1 MLIVSAVLLTFEIKI
16 RQLFTTSDFIRRY
29 RMNQSQE
36 ALCYRRLDPRIRVPY
51 TLAKKSI
58 FVGCLKWLRHE
69 I

>member
-1 MLIVSAVLLTFEIKI
+1 MLIVSAVLLTFETKI
-16 RQLFTTSDFIRRY
+16 RQLFTTSEFIRRY

-36 ALCYRRLDPRIRVPY
+36 AFCYRRPDPRIRVPY